1 MWCFLHQAVI
11 KVNEAQS
18 LRTHTVKTLSDYFQ
32 LSIAWL
38 PERLIICIMLDLAK
52 QSNQKGQGRI

>member
-1 MWCFLHQAVI
+1 MI